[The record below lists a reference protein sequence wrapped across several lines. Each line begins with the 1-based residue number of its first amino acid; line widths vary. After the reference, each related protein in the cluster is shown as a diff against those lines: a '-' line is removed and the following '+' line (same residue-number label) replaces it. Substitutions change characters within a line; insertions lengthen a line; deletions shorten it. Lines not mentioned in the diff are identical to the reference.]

1 MRSGTGRH
9 RRPRQ
14 APAFL
19 VAAGVTGAGIA
30 LPLLSG
36 GPAQAVS
43 DDTWDR
49 AAECE
54 SGGVWSANSGN
65 GYFGGLQLTIAMWEE
80 YGGLE
85 FAGRPDLASRAQQIT
100 VAERMLLAQGKEAFP
115 SCGVLSGLWPEFR
128 EERDDPDRAE
138 EAEEAQ
144 AEEEIGGPEESA
156 APERTPGADE
166 ERASPEGDADDGSE
180 SGSADDG
187 AAEAEVGA
195 GEEPST
201 SSPSPRTPS
210 GEATEDGAD
219 ATDDPEP
226 GGATGGSAD
235 GRAEREGDD
244 GGTDGTDRTGS
255 GRHRGDP
262 DPAEAGRADEEGSG
276 RHAER
281 YEVRRGDTLSA
292 IAVEYGV
299 PGGWPT
305 LHAKNET
312 VIGDDPDYILPG
324 QRLDLTVTGR

>member
-43 DDTWDR
+43 DDTWDL

-54 SGGVWSANSGN
+54 SGGVWSANTGN
-65 GYFGGLQLTIAMWEE
+65 GYFGGLQLTIGMWEE

-144 AEEEIGGPEESA
+144 AEEEMGGPEESA

-166 ERASPEGDADDGSE
+166 ESASPDGE
-180 SGSADDG
+180 AEDG
-187 AAEAEVGA
+187 AEGEAEVGA

-201 SSPSPRTPS
+201 SSPSPRPPS
-210 GEATEDGAD
+210 GEATDGGADDANGTDDANGAGDANGTDGAD
-219 ATDDPEP
+219 GDANGTD
-226 GGATGGSAD
+226 GAD
-235 GRAEREGDD
+235 GD
-244 GGTDGTDRTGS
+244 TDGTDRTGS

-262 DPAEAGRADEEGSG
+262 DPAEADRAGEAGSG

-281 YEVRRGDTLSA
+281 HEVRRGDTLSA
-292 IAVEYGV
+292 IAVDYGV
-299 PGGWPT
+299 PGGWPA
-305 LHAKNET
+305 LYAENET